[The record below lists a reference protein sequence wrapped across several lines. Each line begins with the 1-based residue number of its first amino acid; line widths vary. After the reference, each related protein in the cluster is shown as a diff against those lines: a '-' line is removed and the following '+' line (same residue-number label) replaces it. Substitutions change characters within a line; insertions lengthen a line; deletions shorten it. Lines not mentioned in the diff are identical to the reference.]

1 MWNSNFVCQ
10 ISFWIM
16 IIIIIII
23 IIILFDK
30 G

>member
-23 IIILFDK
+23 IILFDK